1 MNPELLMSF
10 DEVFMLTYLF
20 DGQYQKAYLDYF
32 GLPYEK
38 GLNVLYGASETG
50 KSFALEAINY
60 MLGAK
65 ERRDIPERVGYNKIL
80 LGIEII
86 PSRKK
91 FTLIRSTDGGQF
103 LVFEMCIRDR

>member
-1 MNPELLMSF
+1 
-10 DEVFMLTYLF
+10 
-20 DGQYQKAYLDYF
+20 
-32 GLPYEK
+32 
-38 GLNVLYGASETG
+38 
-50 KSFALEAINY
+50 

-65 ERRDIPERVGYNKIL
+65 ELRDIPERVGYNKIL

-103 LVFEMCIRDR
+103 LVFDGLHEVDPEDEESSLTLTSKHNEKNTNNISTFLLEKINFNNNYIKSNNQGTN

>member
-1 MNPELLMSF
+1 MEKQALIIRHLIFTGPNRESAKLHF
-10 DEVFMLTYLF
+10 
-20 DGQYQKAYLDYF
+20 
-32 GLPYEK
+32 EK

-65 ERRDIPERVGYNKIL
+65 ELRDIPERVGYNKIL

-86 PSRKK
+86 PSRKNSLLSGVQMEDN
-91 FTLIRSTDGGQF
+91 F
-103 LVFEMCIRDR
+103 